1 MSYIFCFCILL
12 QSVKAHLTSLNSDG
26 GVSPPKSSPLEE
38 IDAEIPPEDKNVLYY
53 LTILM
58 FVTSTIIST
67 LLTGSFLVASAFLW
81 GRFKHMKFFWLL
93 SVLTVSI
100 FVLSILNLVINVPAT
115 LFSLLTK
122 DFIKSDVF
130 LFMSYIIDLCHY
142 TILFSNLVIA
152 VQRCFVFFFRNLA
165 DRVFETPLMYA
176 WMLSIWVLSLLVVY
190 AMMHNNCRYK
200 YTIVDQHYIL
210 NCQLTTVVNLPPPRG
225 IQTMEL
231 VLQFVLPC
239 VILGIYIAITAKIM
253 MMKKGSL
260 KKNEI
265 TILKQAFFIFFI
277 FQISASIPPGDKD
290 GLYYFVISMFVVST
304 FTSTILTGTFLV
316 LSIILW
322 PHFKQMKFF
331 WFLAQLTVSVFVM
344 SSLNFLIN
352 VPATLFSLITVDFVQ
367 SEAFS
372 LMSNVIDFC
381 HNIVLFSNFMI
392 A

>member
-122 DFIKSDVF
+122 DFIKS
-130 LFMSYIIDLCHY
+130 
-142 TILFSNLVIA
+142 VIA

-277 FQISASIPPGDKD
+277 FQ
-290 GLYYFVISMFVVST
+290 VI
-304 FTSTILTGTFLV
+304 
-316 LSIILW
+316 
-322 PHFKQMKFF
+322 KF
-331 WFLAQLTVSVFVM
+331 
-344 SSLNFLIN
+344 SS
-352 VPATLFSLITVDFVQ
+352 
-367 SEAFS
+367 
-372 LMSNVIDFC
+372 
-381 HNIVLFSNFMI
+381 
-392 A
+392 

>member
-1 MSYIFCFCILL
+1 
-12 QSVKAHLTSLNSDG
+12 
-26 GVSPPKSSPLEE
+26 
-38 IDAEIPPEDKNVLYY
+38 
-53 LTILM
+53 
-58 FVTSTIIST
+58 
-67 LLTGSFLVASAFLW
+67 
-81 GRFKHMKFFWLL
+81 MKFFWLL

-122 DFIKSDVF
+122 DFVKSDVF

-225 IQTMEL
+225 IQTMEI

-239 VILGIYIAITAKIM
+239 IILGIYIAITAKIM

-277 FQISASIPPGDKD
+277 FQISSVVFLLCQTVKFGIATAFLIKR
-290 GLYYFVISMFVVST
+290 VINTMEILAGAATPSFFFFTSKEIRKIVST
-304 FTSTILTGTFLV
+304 KTSIANNSQVKSNSGIQNRP
-316 LSIILW
+316 S
-322 PHFKQMKFF
+322 
-331 WFLAQLTVSVFVM
+331 VSNLGSV
-344 SSLNFLIN
+344 
-352 VPATLFSLITVDFVQ
+352 A
-367 SEAFS
+367 
-372 LMSNVIDFC
+372 
-381 HNIVLFSNFMI
+381 
-392 A
+392 